1 MIRFMPEWM
10 RALLDSGAAAPGLE
24 AATPYLLGALGLGY
38 LLGTIPF
45 GILVAKALGLGDP
58 RRSGSGNIGATNLLR
73 TGGRAAGAA
82 TLLLDAG
89 KGLAAVWIAWGWG
102 PDPAALAAAGAVL
115 GHLFPVWLAFR
126 GGKGVATLLGAT
138 LALAWPAGL
147 AALVVWLAAAGL
159 TRYSSVGGLAAVA
172 SAPFGLWAFGRPEAV
187 LVFIALAALVW
198 AKHAANIG
206 RLIRGEE
213 SRIGGGRG

>member
-1 MIRFMPEWM
+1 MIRLMPEWL
-10 RALLDSGAAAPGLE
+10 RALVDPGAAAPGLE
-24 AATPYLLGALGLGY
+24 AAMPYLLGALGLGY

-45 GILVAKALGLGDP
+45 GILIAKAMGLGDP
-58 RRSGSGNIGATNLLR
+58 RRAGSGNIGATNLLR

-102 PDPAALAAAGAVL
+102 PDPSVLAAAGAVL

-126 GGKGVATLLGAT
+126 GGKGVATMLGAT
-138 LALAWPAGL
+138 LTLAWPAGL
-147 AALVVWLAAAGL
+147 AALAVWIAAAGL

-172 SAPFGLWAFGRPEAV
+172 SAPVGLWVFGRPEAV
-187 LVFIALAALVW
+187 LVFVALAALVW

-213 SRIGGGRG
+213 SRIGGGRA